1 MLEWCAPNEDLKK
14 CDSER
19 PDICLASVMR
29 KTPRPLRR
37 QVLRENQCIYTSR
50 RKKLTSGVPYV
61 RFERKAVSSS
71 KSYFSAKPKSTSTGT
86 CSSDNIMFAGLSWI
100 LVNHQ
105 VKVDVKCNAHL
116 RSLWT
121 TPREWRNWTPERS
134 DWNHSLALCSG
145 TSTGTSSGRYSLKRR
160 LTSEDAHLPH
170 RAQAAVYRRKEP
182 TL

>member
-1 MLEWCAPNEDLKK
+1 MLEWRAPNEDLKE
-14 CDSER
+14 CDTER
-19 PDICLASVMR
+19 PDICLASVMW

-71 KSYFSAKPKSTSTGT
+71 TSYFSAKPKSTNTGT
-86 CSSDNIMFAGLSWI
+86 CSSDKRMFAGLSWI

-105 VKVDVKCNAHL
+105 VKVDEKCNAHL

-160 LTSEDAHLPH
+160 LMSEQAHLPH
-170 RAQAAVYRRKEP
+170 RAQAAAYRRKEP

>member
-1 MLEWCAPNEDLKK
+1 MW
-14 CDSER
+14 
-19 PDICLASVMR
+19 

-71 KSYFSAKPKSTSTGT
+71 KLYFSAKPKSTNTGT
-86 CSSDNIMFAGLSWI
+86 CSSDKRMFAGLSWI

-105 VKVDVKCNAHL
+105 AKVDVKFNAHL

-121 TPREWRNWTPERS
+121 TPRACRNWTPETS
-134 DWNHSLALCSG
+134 DWNHSLALSSG

-160 LTSEDAHLPH
+160 LTSEEAHLPH
-170 RAQAAVYRRKEP
+170 RAQVAAYMRKEP